1 MASSALIVPP
11 EVPMSNFLFAAPSSR
26 LLPEGLPPGLEDIL
40 MGAGITYEELVVP
53 QSSAP
58 SKVPRESSTDSRHFR
73 IFFGDSA
80 GI

>member
-1 MASSALIVPP
+1 
-11 EVPMSNFLFAAPSSR
+11 MSNFLFAAPSSR

-53 QSSAP
+53 QSSA
-58 SKVPRESSTDSRHFR
+58 SKVPRESSTDYRHFCS
-73 IFFGDSA
+73 FFGDSA